1 LVYPF
6 PPFRAVTGI
15 SPASCCAYRAHNSRH
30 EGEDLEILKRRDAVY
45 QEAQKQLPLL
55 VSLDKLEIGKK

>member
-1 LVYPF
+1 LILVYPF

-45 QEAQKQLPLL
+45 QEAQKQIPP
-55 VSLDKLEIGKK
+55 SR